1 MANVNVFCFLISY
14 AVAFVLE
21 WTRLFRLTTMGR
33 AVILLFAGAGFVTHT
48 IYLLVRSDQTDLP
61 PILSSP
67 HDWVLVSAWLAIVL
81 YILLTIFNRELAI
94 GLFLLPLVLILI
106 GSAYWVSDEPNALLD
121 DPVMRQ
127 EAIRGWLDVHVS
139 SWVFGI
145 TGVIAGFVL
154 SMMYLVQHRSLKHKQ
169 SLQSDLSLPNLEKL
183 ARLNMWAVIGSVPLL
198 FLGMGTGVYLGF
210 LFKGQRPITFSDPIV
225 IVNGV
230 VLLLMVVFL
239 IWLLRPG
246 RPAGKRVAWLTIW
259 AFGFLLLTLIG
270 MQVLTG
276 GGPFSLETGHRFIGS

>member
-1 MANVNVFCFLISY
+1 
-14 AVAFVLE
+14 
-21 WTRLFRLTTMGR
+21 
-33 AVILLFAGAGFVTHT
+33 
-48 IYLLVRSDQTDLP
+48 
-61 PILSSP
+61 
-67 HDWVLVSAWLAIVL
+67 
-81 YILLTIFNRELAI
+81 
-94 GLFLLPLVLILI
+94 
-106 GSAYWVSDEPNALLD
+106 
-121 DPVMRQ
+121 
-127 EAIRGWLDVHVS
+127 
-139 SWVFGI
+139 
-145 TGVIAGFVL
+145 
-154 SMMYLVQHRSLKHKQ
+154 
-169 SLQSDLSLPNLEKL
+169 
-183 ARLNMWAVIGSVPLL
+183 MWAVIGSVPLL

-230 VLLLMVVFL
+230 VLLLMVIFL